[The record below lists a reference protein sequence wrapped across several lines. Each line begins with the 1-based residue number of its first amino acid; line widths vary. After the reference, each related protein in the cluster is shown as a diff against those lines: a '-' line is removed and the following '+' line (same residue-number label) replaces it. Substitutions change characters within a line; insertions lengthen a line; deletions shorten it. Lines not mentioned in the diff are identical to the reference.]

1 MAISLQSTARV
12 KPRGLRQ
19 RVENPDC
26 VIEHSSTQQHS
37 AVSVLDISPLLANE
51 PGFDFTYRWNEENS
65 NETTTSNLFHRSTFI
80 KSMTGLG

>member
-26 VIEHSSTQQHS
+26 VTEHSSTLHS
-37 AVSVLDISPLLANE
+37 AVSVLDISPLLTNE
-51 PGFDFTYRWNEENS
+51 PGFDFSDR
-65 NETTTSNLFHRSTFI
+65 
-80 KSMTGLG
+80 